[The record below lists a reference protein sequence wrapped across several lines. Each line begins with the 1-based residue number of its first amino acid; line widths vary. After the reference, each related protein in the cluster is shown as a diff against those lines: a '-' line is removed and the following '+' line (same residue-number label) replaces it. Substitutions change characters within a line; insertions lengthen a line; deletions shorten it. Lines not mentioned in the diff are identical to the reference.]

1 MNITPKYFESH
12 VTIEP
17 VFGERLAVFEE
28 RCKQHQFKAAK
39 LLMQK
44 DREETPQRSSKD
56 TFCTGHALS
65 FVTLQNRMMDLV
77 GDLEE
82 RGFKVWRYKI
92 EAVLTDVRLP
102 R

>member
-1 MNITPKYFESH
+1 MEINPKYFESH

-17 VFGERLAVFEE
+17 VFGERLALFQELCV
-28 RCKQHQFKAAK
+28 QYGFKAAK

-44 DREETPQRSSKD
+44 DRESTPERSDKD

-65 FVTLQNRMMDLV
+65 YVVLQQRMMDLV
-77 GDLEE
+77 DRLVEKDF
-82 RGFKVWRYKI
+82 RVWRYKI